1 MPEDLFEVSL
11 HGEGFGVGVIDP
23 DLFAAIRRCVQRHE
37 AADPYREPTYLE
49 IRRGRFSRVE
59 VAFNGRPGFG
69 VDVRGEG

>member
-1 MPEDLFEVSL
+1 M
-11 HGEGFGVGVIDP
+11 IDP
-23 DLFAAIRRCVQRHE
+23 DLFAAIRRCVQQHE